1 MSPYKKRHNIVM
13 KKDLNIP
20 SEIGNLRL
28 VEKAIDELSLE
39 LDLSD
44 EVYGNVL
51 VATMEATNNAI
62 IHGNNSDPK
71 KSVKIEIQMEKEQLK
86 IHVEDQGGGFD
97 FSSVPDPTAPENLEK
112 INGRGI
118 FLMERL
124 SDEILYQITLLTSV
138 LQNRSLEGLYMAAES
153 RLSGNSIPS
162 RLNDRF
168 R

>member
-1 MSPYKKRHNIVM
+1 MR
-13 KKDLNIP
+13 KDLNIP

-62 IHGNNSDPK
+62 IHGNNSDPQ
-71 KSVKIEIQMEKEQLK
+71 KSVKIEIQLDNKLL
-86 IHVEDQGGGFD
+86 IVHIEDQGRGFD
-97 FSSVPDPTAPENLEK
+97 FSSVPDPTSPENLER

-124 SDEILYQITLLTSV
+124 SDEILYREDGRIVELKFKL
-138 LQNRSLEGLYMAAES
+138 
-153 RLSGNSIPS
+153 
-162 RLNDRF
+162 
-168 R
+168 

>member
-1 MSPYKKRHNIVM
+1 M
-13 KKDLNIP
+13 NIP
-20 SEIGNLRL
+20 ADLVNLRL

-44 EVYGNVL
+44 EVYGNIL

-71 KSVKIEIQMEKEQLK
+71 KLVKIEMLMEQKELMVH
-86 IHVEDQGGGFD
+86 IEDQGHGFD
-97 FSSVPDPTAPENLEK
+97 YSTVPDPTAPENLEK

-124 SDEILYQITLLTSV
+124 SDEILYLENGRIVV
-138 LQNRSLEGLYMAAES
+138 LK
-153 RLSGNSIPS
+153 
-162 RLNDRF
+162 F
-168 R
+168 RI

>member
-1 MSPYKKRHNIVM
+1 MR
-13 KKDLNIP
+13 KDLNIP

-28 VEKAIDELSLE
+28 VEKAIDELSIE

-62 IHGNNSDPK
+62 IHGNNSDPEK
-71 KSVKIEIQMEKEQLK
+71 NVKIEIQLDQAQLK
-86 IHVEDQGGGFD
+86 VHIEDQGRGFD
-97 FSSVPDPTAPENLEK
+97 FASIPDPTAPENLEK

-124 SDEILYQITLLTSV
+124 SDEILYLEDGRVVV
-138 LQNRSLEGLYMAAES
+138 LKFKL
-153 RLSGNSIPS
+153 
-162 RLNDRF
+162 
-168 R
+168 

>member
-1 MSPYKKRHNIVM
+1 M

-20 SEIGNLRL
+20 SEIGNLSL
-28 VEKAIDELSLE
+28 VEKAIDDLSLE

-62 IHGNNSDPK
+62 IHGNNSDPNK
-71 KSVKIEIQMEKEQLK
+71 KVNITMQLEKKKLK
-86 IHVEDQGGGFD
+86 VHIEDQGSGFD
-97 FSSVPDPTAPENLEK
+97 HQNVPDPTSPENLEK

-124 SDEILYQITLLTSV
+124 SDEILY
-138 LQNRSLEGLYMAAES
+138 LEEGRIVELKFN
-153 RLSGNSIPS
+153 L
-162 RLNDRF
+162 
-168 R
+168 

>member
-1 MSPYKKRHNIVM
+1 
-13 KKDLNIP
+13 LNIP
-20 SEIGNLRL
+20 ADLVNLRL

-62 IHGNNSDPK
+62 IHGNNSDPGK
-71 KSVKIEIQMEKEQLK
+71 LVKIEMMLEKKELK
-86 IHVEDQGGGFD
+86 VHIEDQGHGFD
-97 FSSVPDPTAPENLEK
+97 YSTVPDPTAPENLEK

-124 SDEILYQITLLTSV
+124 SDEILYLENGRIVV
-138 LQNRSLEGLYMAAES
+138 LK
-153 RLSGNSIPS
+153 
-162 RLNDRF
+162 F
-168 R
+168 RI

>member
-1 MSPYKKRHNIVM
+1 MR
-13 KKDLNIP
+13 KDLNIP
-20 SEIGNLRL
+20 SEIENLSL

-62 IHGNNSDPK
+62 IHGNNSDPE
-71 KSVKIEIQMEKEQLK
+71 KSVRIEFLLKQKELMVH
-86 IHVEDQGGGFD
+86 IEDQGNGFD
-97 FSSVPDPTAPENLEK
+97 YSIVPDPTAPENLEK

-124 SDEILYQITLLTSV
+124 SDEILY
-138 LQNRSLEGLYMAAES
+138 LEDGRIVELK
-153 RLSGNSIPS
+153 
-162 RLNDRF
+162 F
-168 R
+168 RI